1 MISRRLLRIKAL
13 MALYAF
19 NRREDDDIAL
29 AEKELIFSIEKTYD
43 LYHYLLLLVLEVA
56 DIASEKI
63 DQALQ
68 KRMPT
73 SEDLNPKRRFID
85 NQVIDQLRKNR
96 AFNGYISSR
105 KLSWINYPHIPRLMY
120 NKMIT
125 WDKYEEYMSLE
136 AHGYTSDR
144 KFIINLITKLFAESE
159 DLESNFEE
167 QSIYWNDDT
176 EYVTI
181 MIEKTLKKF
190 KSDSGENALM
200 MPLFKNKEDED
211 FVRILFR
218 KTILNTRQYSE
229 LIDKNTTNWE
239 VERIA
244 LMDILVMQLAITEI
258 IEFQEIPVKVTLN
271 EYIEI
276 AKYYCTSK
284 SSTFV
289 NGILDNIVKEIRE
302 KGLFRKTGKGLIGEN
317 IVN

>member
-1 MISRRLLRIKAL
+1 MRIKAL

-19 NRREDDDIAL
+19 NRREDDDVSL
-29 AEKELIFSIEKTYD
+29 AEKELIFSIEKTYE
-43 LYHYLLLLVLEVA
+43 LYHYLLLLVLDVA
-56 DIASEKI
+56 EIASEKI

-73 SEDLNPKRRFID
+73 EEDLNPKRRFID
-85 NQVIDQLRKNR
+85 NQLIAQLRMNK
-96 AFNGYISSR
+96 AFNGYISKK

-120 NKMIT
+120 NKMVA
-125 WDKYEEYMSLE
+125 WDSYEEYMSSEL
-136 AHGYTSDR
+136 HGYTADR

-167 QSIYWNDDT
+167 QSIYWNDDM

-190 KSDSGENALM
+190 KPESGENALM

-218 KTILNTRQYSE
+218 KAILNTTSNSE

-289 NGILDNIVKEIRE
+289 NGILDNIVKEIKE
-302 KGLFRKTGKGLIGEN
+302 KGIYRKTGKGLIGDNIEN
-317 IVN
+317 